1 MLRPLSV
8 QEQLLAKKMVFFTPV
23 DFARLFHMPCQK
35 TKYFLETYTKQGLFI
50 RLKQGLYALKNALP
64 SEEAI
69 ANVLYRPS
77 YLSFEYA
84 LAHYGII
91 PEMVYQVTSATTKST
106 RSFSVEG
113 KDFSYLKIK
122 KEAFTGYTPVK
133 HKDVTVLFAEPE
145 KATVDYLYFVSLG
158 KKSLNE
164 RMRWSNLNR
173 EKIKQYA
180 SLYKRPPLM
189 NILKK
194 LYL

>member
-8 QEQLLAKKMVFFTPV
+8 QEQLLAKKMVFFTPG
-23 DFARLFHMPCQK
+23 DFARLFQMPRPK

-50 RLKQGLYALKNALP
+50 RLKQGLYALRSALP
-64 SEEAI
+64 NEEQL
-69 ANVLYRPS
+69 ANILYRPS
-77 YLSFEYA
+77 YISFEYA
-84 LAHYGII
+84 LGKYGII
-91 PEMVYQVTSATTKST
+91 PEMVYQVTSATTKPT

-122 KEAFTGYTPVK
+122 KEAFTGYTPVR
-133 HKDVTVLFAEPE
+133 HKEETVLFAEPE
-145 KATVDYLYFVSLG
+145 KAVVDYLYFVSLG

-164 RMRWSNLNR
+164 RMRWLNLNR
-173 EKIKQYA
+173 GKIKQYA
-180 SLYKRPPLM
+180 SLYKRPLLM